1 MGSKSRSG
9 IVSLIL
15 FTISMYVPHLFFWGA
30 IALIR
35 FGESNETN
43 DSVIGILLIMGVVF
57 TFVAMFIGFLG
68 LAFGV
73 FNSMRDS
80 ADPTNATMVCKFLL
94 IPWYVANF
102 LFWLILMAGFCNPWL
117 ILGVPLII
125 VLGVCI
131 TWTYVALGSAHNLAY
146 VWREVRTRRLEV
158 TSGLI
163 LAIVFHFIFV
173 FDIVGA
179 IMLREIVRK
188 QQQTSVF

>member
-1 MGSKSRSG
+1 MERNSKSG
-9 IVSLIL
+9 IISLIL

-30 IALIR
+30 IALMR

-43 DSVIGILLIMGVVF
+43 DSIIGILLIMGVVF
-57 TFVAMFIGFLG
+57 TFVAMFIGLLG

-73 FNSMRDS
+73 FNSARDC
-80 ADPTNATMVCKFLL
+80 ADPTTTTMVCKFLL

-117 ILGVPLII
+117 LLGVPLII

-131 TWTYVALGSAHNLAY
+131 TWTFVVLGSAHNLAY
-146 VWREVRTRRLEV
+146 VWREVRMRRMDV
-158 TSGLI
+158 SSMLI

-188 QQQTSVF
+188 QQIQVF